1 MQWHGCGN
9 IICKYKKSKAKKMK
23 QILLLM
29 FLALLPLQDASARQC
44 PRCHGSGWQVTIPDV
59 SHYGVEK
66 NKKRCPVCGDMVFSG
81 HRDQCTVCGGSGNID
96 DRVQS
101 DGNSAAEAAA
111 DRGREFL
118 MQNLTADEYSYL
130 QSVLQSMFL
139 AKTVWDDCNVCNGTG
154 KCPQCGGYQN
164 FSIDADVST
173 LCRLCGGAGLC
184 IRCDGRGFLN
194 KRIELMY
201 SDAER
206 QRMAANCGVINSLAQ
221 KRSAMGVSPDDPN
234 GPCLD
239 VDDDG
244 MFYIRER
251 ASGDGQGYADSDGDG
266 SYGDSYPSEY
276 TSKRG
281 NEVGVFVIIAG
292 VVLLAIIVACIMKKK
307 SSKKRLQE

>member
-1 MQWHGCGN
+1 M
-9 IICKYKKSKAKKMK
+9 
-23 QILLLM
+23 
-29 FLALLPLQDASARQC
+29 
-44 PRCHGSGWQVTIPDV
+44 TIPDV
-59 SHYGVEK
+59 GHYGVEK

-81 HRDQCTVCGGSGNID
+81 HRDQCTVCGGSGNLD

-111 DRGREFL
+111 DKGRNFL
-118 MQNLTADEYSYL
+118 MQNPTADEYSYM
-130 QSVLQSMFL
+130 QSILQSMFL

-173 LCRLCGGAGLC
+173 LCRLCGGGGLC
-184 IRCDGRGFLN
+184 IRCDGKGFLN
-194 KRIELMY
+194 KRVEPLY

-206 QRMAANCGVINSLAQ
+206 QRMATNCGVINSLAQ

-244 MFYIRER
+244 MFFIREGG
-251 ASGDGQGYADSDGDG
+251 AGGTQGNACDEDG
-266 SYGDSYPSEY
+266 SYGGYSSSRYASG
-276 TSKRG
+276 RG
-281 NEVGVFVIIAG
+281 NGGAALFVMAAGAVVLVII
-292 VVLLAIIVACIMKKK
+292 VLCIMKKK
-307 SSKKRLQE
+307 SAKKRKQE

>member
-1 MQWHGCGN
+1 
-9 IICKYKKSKAKKMK
+9 MK
-23 QILLLM
+23 QILLLL
-29 FLALLPLQDASARQC
+29 FLVLLPLQDACARQC

-59 SHYGVEK
+59 GHYGVEK
-66 NKKRCPVCGDMVFSG
+66 HKRRCPVCGDMVFSG
-81 HRDQCTVCGGSGNID
+81 HRDQCTVCGGSGNLD

-101 DGNSAAEAAA
+101 GGNSAAEVAA
-111 DRGREFL
+111 DKGRDFL
-118 MQNLTADEYSYL
+118 MQNLTVDEYYYL

-173 LCRLCGGAGLC
+173 LCRLCGGGGLC
-184 IRCDGRGFLN
+184 IRCDGKGFLN
-194 KRIELMY
+194 KRIEPMY

-221 KRSAMGVSPDDPN
+221 KRNAMGVSPDDPN

-244 MFYIRER
+244 MFFIKEQ
-251 ASGDGQGYADSDGDG
+251 ASDGGQGYADGDGGG
-266 SYGDSYPSEY
+266 SYGDSSSSSEY
-276 TSKRG
+276 TSSGG
-281 NEVGVFVIIAG
+281 NGGTVFVIVAG
-292 VVLLAIIVACIMKKK
+292 MVLLVIIVVCIRKKK
-307 SSKKRLQE
+307 SSSKSPQK